1 MTTTEQFVLAGDCLE
16 ELGRWSDNSI
26 DVIITDP
33 PYGLSDFKPS
43 HVLEAITCWA
53 LGEPYAYGG
62 KGFMGRSWDAFV
74 PGPEAWRECLRVLK
88 PGGHLACFAGA
99 RTVDLMGIAIRIAGF
114 EIRDTLEWIYA
125 QGMTKGPAV
134 DKAIDAH
141 FGTTVERSKTGTR
154 TLTGS
159 AALSTAEKGGTY
171 AAGTDS
177 RGVAGKV
184 VDVTEAAHPLAQR
197 YAGHR
202 TGLRPS
208 HEPIILARKPF
219 TGTLAPNIELWG
231 TGALNAPAASHD
243 NKGSLPANVAFDEG
257 AAAMLDEQSGTR
269 KRMSGGGK
277 HRDDYDGDAVAGGG
291 HDGDAARFHRGG
303 KGGASM
309 FFFCPKAS
317 RAEREHGLEH
327 LEPRKRN
334 DGRTKDIDNPYL
346 RQSARRN
353 HHPTVKPVEL
363 MRWLVRLL
371 TPPIADAI
379 VLDPFAGSGSTGCAC
394 AAENVH
400 FLGIDMDPEYA
411 EIANARIEYYR
422 KCTN

>member
-1 MTTTEQFVLAGDCLE
+1 MGAEQFVMQGDCLT
-16 ELGRWSDNSI
+16 ELQALPDNSI

-33 PYGLSDFKPS
+33 PYGLSDFKPAD
-43 HVLEAITCWA
+43 VLEAITSWA
-53 LGEPYAYGG
+53 LGEPYAYKG

-74 PGPEAWRECLRVLK
+74 PGPEVWRECLRVLK

-99 RTVDLMGIAIRIAGF
+99 RTGDLMGISIRIAGF

-125 QGMTKGPAV
+125 QGMTKGPTV
-134 DKAIDAH
+134 DKALDKH
-141 FGTTVERSKTGTR
+141 FGTTAKRTKIGTR

-159 AALSTAEKGGTY
+159 AAQSTQEKGGTY

-184 VDVTEAAHPLAQR
+184 VDVTEAAHPLAQQ
-197 YAGHR
+197 YEGHR

-219 TGTLAPNIELWG
+219 QGTLATNIEKWG

-243 NKGSLPANVAFDEG
+243 DKGRLPANVAFDEG

-269 KRMSGGGK
+269 KGMSGGGK
-277 HRDDYDGDAVAGGG
+277 HAPGYEGDAIAGGG
-291 HDGDAARFHRGG
+291 HDGDATRFHRGG

-327 LEPRKRN
+327 LEPKKRG
-334 DGRTKDIDNPYL
+334 DGRAVENHTPYQ
-346 RQSARRN
+346 RATARRN
-353 HHPTVKPVEL
+353 HHPTVKPIEL
-363 MRWLVRLL
+363 LRWLVRLL
-371 TPPIADAI
+371 TPPTADAV
-379 VLDPFAGSGSTGCAC
+379 VLDLFSGSGSTGCAC
-394 AAENVH
+394 AAEGVN
-400 FLGIDMDPEYA
+400 FMGFELDPEYV
-411 EIANARIEYYR
+411 EIANARIEHYR
-422 KCTN
+422 STT